1 MSDVK
6 ENRKDDIF
14 NAAVECFNENGYFKA
29 SMDMIAERAK
39 MTKRGL
45 YYHFKSKDDLFIEL
59 FHYMNKKYYA
69 QIPSYVTEIC
79 DPEERLMHFV
89 TIANKV
95 LIENTDFLKFTH
107 EFMSIGL
114 RKPAIREV
122 MTSYYNDQIAKVRKT
137 IESGIK
143 SGKFIPVNS
152 EEMARAIVLVTIGAF
167 NAYFTLDSNFD
178 LVKQHTFNITHM
190 LKGLMNNHRPDG

>member
-1 MSDVK
+1 MSEVK
-6 ENRKDDIF
+6 ENRKEDIYS
-14 NAAVECFNENGYFKA
+14 AAVECFNEKGYYKA

-45 YYHFKSKDDLFIEL
+45 YYHFKSKDELFIEL
-59 FHYMNKKYYA
+59 FHHMNRKYYA
-69 QIPSYVTEIC
+69 QIPSYVTEIS
-79 DPEERLMHFV
+79 DPEERMMHFV

-122 MTSYYNDQIAKVRKT
+122 MTSYYNDQVEKVRIT
-137 IESGIK
+137 IENGIN
-143 SGKFIPVNS
+143 SGKFIPINP
-152 EEMARAIVLVTIGAF
+152 EDMARAIVLVTIGAF

-190 LKGLMNNHRPDG
+190 LKGLMNNHRP

>member
-6 ENRKDDIF
+6 ENRKEDIYS
-14 NAAVECFNENGYFKA
+14 AAVECFNEKGYYKA
-29 SMDMIAERAK
+29 SMDMIAERSK

-45 YYHFKSKDDLFIEL
+45 YYHFKSKDELFIEL
-59 FHYMNKKYYA
+59 FHYMNRKYYA
-69 QIPSYVTEIC
+69 QIPAYVTEIS

-89 TIANKV
+89 KIANKV

-122 MTSYYNDQIAKVRKT
+122 MTSYYNDQVEKVRKT
-137 IESGIK
+137 IENGIQ
-143 SGKFIPVNS
+143 SGKFIPINS

-178 LVKQHTFNITHM
+178 LVKQHNFNITYM
-190 LKGLMNNHRPDG
+190 LKGLISNHQS

>member
-45 YYHFKSKDDLFIEL
+45 YYHFKSKDELFIEL

-69 QIPSYVTEIC
+69 QIPSYVTEIG

-122 MTSYYNDQIAKVRKT
+122 MTSYYNDQIAKVQKT

-190 LKGLMNNHRPDG
+190 LKGLMNNHKS

>member
-1 MSDVK
+1 MSEVK

-14 NAAVECFNENGYFKA
+14 NAAVDCFNENGYFKA

-45 YYHFKSKDDLFIEL
+45 YYHFKSKDELFIEL

-69 QIPSYVTEIC
+69 QIPSYVTEIS

-143 SGKFIPVNS
+143 SGKFISVNP

-178 LVKQHTFNITHM
+178 LVKQHNFNITYM
-190 LKGLMNNHRPDG
+190 LKGLKNNRAHF

>member
-1 MSDVK
+1 MSEVK
-6 ENRKDDIF
+6 ENRKEDIYS
-14 NAAVECFNENGYFKA
+14 AAVECFNEKGYYKA

-45 YYHFKSKDDLFIEL
+45 YYHFKSKDELFIEL
-59 FHYMNKKYYA
+59 FHHMNRKYYA
-69 QIPSYVTEIC
+69 QIPSYVTEIS
-79 DPEERLMHFV
+79 DPEERMMHFV
-89 TIANKV
+89 QIANKV
-95 LIENTDFLKFTH
+95 LLENTDFLKFTH

-122 MTSYYNDQIAKVRKT
+122 MTSYYNDQVEKVRIT
-137 IESGIK
+137 IENGIN
-143 SGKFIPVNS
+143 SGKFIPINP
-152 EEMARAIVLVTIGAF
+152 EDMARAIVLVTIGAF

-190 LKGLMNNHRPDG
+190 LKGLMNNHRP

>member
-1 MSDVK
+1 MSEVK
-6 ENRKDDIF
+6 ENRKEDIYS
-14 NAAVECFNENGYFKA
+14 AAVECFNEKGYYNA

-45 YYHFKSKDDLFIEL
+45 YYHFKSKDELFIEL
-59 FHYMNKKYYA
+59 FHYMNRKYYA
-69 QIPSYVTEIC
+69 QIPSYVTEIS
-79 DPEERLMHFV
+79 DPEERMMHFV

-122 MTSYYNDQIAKVRKT
+122 MTSYYNDQVEKVRIT
-137 IESGIK
+137 IENGIK
-143 SGKFIPVNS
+143 SGKFIPINP
-152 EEMARAIVLVTIGAF
+152 EDMARAIVLVTIGAF

-190 LKGLMNNHRPDG
+190 LKGLMNNHRP

>member
-1 MSDVK
+1 MGDVK
-6 ENRKDDIF
+6 ENRKEDIF
-14 NAAVECFNENGYFKA
+14 NAAVECFNENGYYKA

-45 YYHFKSKDDLFIEL
+45 YYHFKSKDELFIEL

-69 QIPSYVTEIC
+69 QIPAYVTEIN
-79 DPEERLMHFV
+79 DPEERLMQFV
-89 TIANKV
+89 KIANKV

-122 MTSYYNDQIAKVRKT
+122 MTSYYNDQIEKVRKT
-137 IESGIK
+137 IENGIK
-143 SGKFIPVNS
+143 SGKFIPINP

-178 LVKQHTFNITHM
+178 LVKQHNFNITHM
-190 LKGLMNNHRPDG
+190 LKGLMNNHRP